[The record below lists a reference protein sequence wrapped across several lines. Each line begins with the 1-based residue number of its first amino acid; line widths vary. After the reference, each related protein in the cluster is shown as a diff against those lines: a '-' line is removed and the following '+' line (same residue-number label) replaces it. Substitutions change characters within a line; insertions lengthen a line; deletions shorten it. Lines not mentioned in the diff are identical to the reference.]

1 MSLANAAGRLPL
13 LPHGEVLA
21 LARRVQEWLHHPR
34 PCPPPIQRRG
44 LRARDKLVSHNLR
57 LVITISHKWER
68 ALVGHDGATMDD
80 LQQAG
85 AVGLMRAVEK
95 YDPAKGYKFST
106 YAYWWVESFIRICIS
121 DTRHVIKIPNHIQ
134 LKMRGFGGDD
144 IGPHLVAAARQAERT
159 CRLDVQLPDLD
170 ASLAETI
177 AAPEPV
183 SQLEA
188 IAAADAWEAA
198 QEADPDALALLQL
211 RVEGANLSDLA
222 ALVDVSRKELP
233 AVLLAARDAVRGLP
247 EVVAV
252 LGPPP
257 AVPPPVGGKH
267 GPRRRVAVAA

>member
-1 MSLANAAGRLPL
+1 
-13 LPHGEVLA
+13 
-21 LARRVQEWLHHPR
+21 
-34 PCPPPIQRRG
+34 
-44 LRARDKLVSHNLR
+44 
-57 LVITISHKWER
+57 
-68 ALVGHDGATMDD
+68 MDD

-233 AVLLAARDAVRGLP
+233 AVLLAAR
-247 EVVAV
+247 

>member
-13 LPHGEVLA
+13 LPHQEVLA
-21 LARRVQEWLHHPR
+21 LARRVQEWLHHPQ

-159 CRLDVQLPDLD
+159 CRLDVQLPDSD

-188 IAAADAWEAA
+188 IAAADAWETV
-198 QEADPDALALLQL
+198 QEVAPDALALLQL
-211 RVEGANLSDLA
+211 RVEGATLQALA
-222 ALVDVSRKELP
+222 ELLDTPPAQVSAE
-233 AVLLAARDAVRGLP
+233 LLAARESLRTLP

-252 LGPPP
+252 LGEPP
-257 AVPPPVGGKH
+257 AVVPRIGGKH